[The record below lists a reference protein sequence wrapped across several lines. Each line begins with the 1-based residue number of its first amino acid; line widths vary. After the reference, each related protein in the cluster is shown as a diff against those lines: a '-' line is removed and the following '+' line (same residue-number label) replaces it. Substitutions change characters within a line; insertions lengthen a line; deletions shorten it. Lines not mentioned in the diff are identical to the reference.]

1 MYAVGD
7 YPAVCEQGC
16 HSIHGEI
23 YHVSD
28 TQFRL
33 LDELEWYPD
42 FRVIPTR
49 YGDAWMY
56 IVKAELSQGKELLP
70 GNWP

>member
-1 MYAVGD
+1 M
-7 YPAVCEQGC
+7 
-16 HSIHGEI
+16 GEI
-23 YHVSD
+23 YHIDD

-42 FRVIPTR
+42 FYQRIVIPTH

-56 IVKAELSQGKELLP
+56 IVKAELCQEKNDPRQLALITRQLCLFVNVAWS
-70 GNWP
+70 